1 MAAPAY
7 SFRETDLRSRPLR
20 ALNWAGARLAA
31 LGLEVPSL
39 TSEAITR
46 AAQKRAG
53 CSDLGGDS
61 FRDPLARY
69 LQAVREEADLNL
81 FGRLALK
88 GMLVE
93 SLRNRIELARWA
105 REHPEVRDER
115 IEAPWVIVGLPRT
128 GTSLLSIL
136 LGLDPNARALM
147 HWEAARLIPPPTLAT
162 AAEDPR
168 ITENAKEL
176 AQLLKLN
183 PAIGAMHPFGAT
195 IAQECV
201 ALFMLDVR
209 TLGVETQAY
218 VPSYGRWLQGC
229 DMTPAY
235 AQHKLALQSLQAA
248 QPTERWV
255 LKTPNHLWCLE
266 TLRASYPD
274 ARIIWTHR
282 DPGKVITS
290 LGSLVNAL
298 QRMFTNRRDHVSV
311 AEEWLGKSRFAIE
324 SGMAYDDGA
333 EDGWCQHLRFTDLM
347 KDPIAAVHAIYAQ
360 YGETPS
366 ALHVRRMEVWVRER
380 GRHSE
385 GRHVYDPKDFG
396 WTYDELAERFRAYRE
411 RYGVDREQGTGAGSL
426 TDRAH

>member
-1 MAAPAY
+1 MTATAY
-7 SFRETDLRSRPLR
+7 RFQDANLESPPLR
-20 ALNWAGARLAA
+20 ALNWTGVRLARA
-31 LGLEVPSL
+31 GINVPSL
-39 TSEAITR
+39 TSEAIIR

-53 CSDLGGDS
+53 SRDLGGDS
-61 FRDPLARY
+61 FREPLDLY
-69 LQAVREEADLNL
+69 LKSAREEANLNL

-88 GMLVE
+88 DMLVE
-93 SLRNRIELARWA
+93 SMRNRIELARWA
-105 REHPEVRDER
+105 REHPAVRDEQ
-115 IEAPWVIVGLPRT
+115 IVAPWVIIGLPRT

-136 LGLDPNARALM
+136 IGLDPTARSLT
-147 HWEAARLIPPPTLAT
+147 HWEAARPIPPPTLAT

-168 ITENAKEL
+168 IAESAKQL
-176 AQLLKLN
+176 GQLLKLN

-201 ALFMLDVR
+201 ALFMFDIR

-218 VPSYGRWLQGC
+218 VPSYGRWLQAC

-235 AQHKLALQSLQAA
+235 AQHKLALQVLQSA

-266 TLRASYPD
+266 ALRNSYPD

-290 LGSLVNAL
+290 LASLANSL

-324 SGMAYDDGA
+324 SGMAYDDQA
-333 EDGWCQHLRFTDLM
+333 DDGWCQHLRFADLM
-347 KDPIAAVHAIYAQ
+347 KDPIGAVHSIYAHH
-360 YGETPS
+360 GETPS
-366 ALHVRRMEVWVRER
+366 NLHTRRMEVWMQER

-385 GRHVYDPKDFG
+385 GRHVYDPRDFG
-396 WTYDELAERFRAYRE
+396 WTYDELAEGFSAYRK
-411 RYGVDREQGTGAGSL
+411 RYDIDRE
-426 TDRAH
+426 

>member
-1 MAAPAY
+1 MTAPAY
-7 SFRETDLRSRPLR
+7 SFRDAELRSPALR
-20 ALNWAGARLAA
+20 ALNWAGARLARV
-31 LGLEVPSL
+31 GLDVPAL
-39 TSEAITR
+39 TSEAIVG
-46 AAQKRAG
+46 AARKRAG
-53 CSDLGGDS
+53 CHDDGGDS
-61 FRDPLARY
+61 FREPLERY
-69 LQAVREEADLNL
+69 LEAAREEADLNL

-93 SLRNRIELARWA
+93 ALRNRFELARWA
-105 REHPEVRDER
+105 REHPEVREER
-115 IEAPWVIVGLPRT
+115 IAAPWVIVGLPRT

-147 HWEAARLIPPPTLAT
+147 HWEGARLIPPSTLAT

-168 ITENAKEL
+168 IAENAREL

-201 ALFMLDVR
+201 ALFMFDVR

-229 DMTPAY
+229 DMRPAY
-235 AQHKLALQSLQAA
+235 AQHKLALQALQSA

-266 TLRASYPD
+266 ALLETYPD
-274 ARIIWTHR
+274 ARILWTHR
-282 DPGKVITS
+282 DPGKVVTS
-290 LGSLVNAL
+290 LASLVNAL
-298 QRMFTNRRDHVSV
+298 QRMFTNRRDPVAV

-324 SGMAYDDGA
+324 SGMAYDDRVGG
-333 EDGWCQHLRFTDLM
+333 DWCQHVGFADLM
-347 KDPIAAVHAIYAQ
+347 KDPIGTVRDIYARS
-360 YGETPS
+360 GETPS
-366 ALHVRRMEVWVRER
+366 ALHVRRMEVWMSER

-385 GRHVYDPKDFG
+385 GRHVYDPADFG
-396 WTYDELAERFRAYRE
+396 WSYDELAEGFSSYRD
-411 RYGVDREQGTGAGSL
+411 RYSVPRE
-426 TDRAH
+426 